1 MILVT
6 GGTGLVGAHLLYHL
20 IKNDEK
26 VRAIYRSKEKIELVK
41 NVFSCDTN
49 AALLFSKIAW
59 LKADITDIP
68 AMIPAFVGIEKVY
81 HCAAFISFN
90 SKDYREMRKVNI
102 HGTAI
107 IVNLS
112 IDAKI
117 KKLCFVGS
125 IAAVGDA
132 LNGKRITEGNEWNK
146 ELDNSGYS
154 ITKFGAEME
163 VWRASQE
170 GVAVVIVN
178 PGIILGAGFWF
189 ASSGKL
195 FSQVYKG
202 LKYFTEGITGFVGV
216 KDVVNAMILL
226 MDSDV
231 KNERFI
237 LVSENKSYKDILFL
251 IADAFGKK
259 RPSKKIKAW
268 QTDLLWRVS
277 AVFFACTRKEPLLS
291 KYSAKSAHE
300 VSEYSSR
307 KIKKTI
313 NFQFEE
319 IETVV
324 KSVCNEYETSL
335 LKPSHQENN

>member
-20 IKNDEK
+20 IKDNETI
-26 VRAIYRSKEKIELVK
+26 RAIYRSEERIEVVKKIFSYYTDDASLISKIEW
-41 NVFSCDTN
+41 F
-49 AALLFSKIAW
+49 
-59 LKADITDIP
+59 KADITDIP
-68 AMIPAFVGIEKVY
+68 AMIPAFVGVEKVY

-90 SKDYREMRKVNI
+90 PKDYKEMRKVNI

-132 LNGKRITEGNEWNK
+132 LNGQLITEENEWNK

-170 GVAVVIVN
+170 EVEVVIVN
-178 PGIILGAGFWF
+178 PGIILGSGFWT
-189 ASSGKL
+189 SGSGKL

-202 LKYFTEGITGFVGV
+202 FKYYTEGITGFVGV
-216 KDVVNAMILL
+216 KDVVKSMILL
-226 MDSDV
+226 S
-231 KNERFI
+231 FASS
-237 LVSENKSYKDILFL
+237 SEFCFPES
-251 IADAFGKK
+251 
-259 RPSKKIKAW
+259 
-268 QTDLLWRVS
+268 S
-277 AVFFACTRKEPLLS
+277 ASSNIDNFACQCSRESQILLTLAIYQICDFGCSQVFSGQRKSLMLLS
-291 KYSAKSAHE
+291 LASFNIYILSCQGKQNHIMVYIGKLP
-300 VSEYSSR
+300 
-307 KIKKTI
+307 
-313 NFQFEE
+313 NW
-319 IETVV
+319 
-324 KSVCNEYETSL
+324 
-335 LKPSHQENN
+335 

>member
-20 IKNDEK
+20 LINDEK
-26 VRAIYRSKEKIELVK
+26 IRAIYRSEEKIKAVHK
-41 NVFSCDTN
+41 VFSYYTKDTS
-49 AALLFSKIAW
+49 LVERIEWF
-59 LKADITDIP
+59 KADITDIP
-68 AMIPAFVGIEKVY
+68 AMIPAFVGIKKVY

-90 SKDYREMRKVNI
+90 PKDYKEMRKVNI

-125 IAAVGDA
+125 IASVGDA
-132 LNGKRITEGNEWNK
+132 LNNQLISEENEWNK

-170 GVAVVIVN
+170 DVEVVIVN
-178 PGIILGAGFWF
+178 PGIILGSGFWT
-189 ASSGKL
+189 SGSGKL
-195 FSQVYKG
+195 FSQVFKG
-202 LKYFTEGITGFVGV
+202 FKYYTEGVTGFVGV
-216 KDVVNAMILL
+216 KDVVKAMMLL
-226 MDSDV
+226 MNSDV

-237 LVSENKSYKDILFL
+237 LVSENKTYKEVFYL
-251 IADAFGKK
+251 IADAFGIK
-259 RPSKKIKAW
+259 RPSKKIKSW
-268 QTDLLWRVS
+268 QTNLFWRLS
-277 AVFFACTRKEPLLS
+277 ALIAMFTKKAPLLS

-300 VSEYSSR
+300 VSRYSAE
-307 KIKKTI
+307 KMKQTM

-319 IETVV
+319 ISTVV
-324 KSVCNEYETSL
+324 KTVCSNF
-335 LKPSHQENN
+335 KK